1 MSFLAI
7 ADVKLFLEIAHSVS
21 DVIVQALID
30 GVEDF
35 SERKTGTKLVA
46 ADLTEDHRG
55 GSPALRPDVGPLNSI
70 TSIERVAS
78 DGTLDLV
85 DAEVYRIDRN
95 RIERFDRAQWDRD
108 TLFRVVYN
116 GGYDSGKVPGGLKHA
131 MLHLVRRAYDNRGG
145 KLTQSAAGFGL
156 TWMGLSESDAM
167 LLLRPYIITG
177 FIG

>member
-7 ADVKLFLEIAHSVS
+7 ADVKLFLEIAHSVH

-30 GVEDF
+30 GVEDYA
-35 SERKTGTKLVA
+35 ERKTGTKLTA
-46 ADLTEDHRG
+46 AAITEDHRG
-55 GSPALRPDVGPLNSI
+55 GSPALRPDVAPLNSI

-78 DGTLDLV
+78 DGTLELV
-85 DAEVYRIDRN
+85 DTEVYRQDRN

-116 GGYDSGKVPGGLKHA
+116 GGYGTGLVPGGLKHA
-131 MLHLVRRAYDNRGG
+131 MLQLIRRAFDNRGG
-145 KLTQSAAGFGL
+145 KLTQSAAGFGV

-167 LLLRPYIITG
+167 LLLRPFVVTG

>member
-7 ADVKLFLEIAHSVS
+7 ADVKLFLEIGHSVM
-21 DVIVQALID
+21 DVTVQDIID

-35 SERKTGTKLVA
+35 SERKTGTKLTA

-55 GSPALRPDVGPLNSI
+55 GSAALRPDVAPLNSI
-70 TSIERVAS
+70 TTIERVAS

-85 DAEVYRIDRN
+85 DAEIYRQDRN

-116 GGYDSGKVPGGLKHA
+116 GGYASGKVPGGLKHA
-131 MLHLVRRAYDNRGG
+131 MLQLIRRSFDNRGG
-145 KLTQSAAGFGL
+145 KLTQSAAGFGV
-156 TWMGLSESDAM
+156 TWMGFSESDAM